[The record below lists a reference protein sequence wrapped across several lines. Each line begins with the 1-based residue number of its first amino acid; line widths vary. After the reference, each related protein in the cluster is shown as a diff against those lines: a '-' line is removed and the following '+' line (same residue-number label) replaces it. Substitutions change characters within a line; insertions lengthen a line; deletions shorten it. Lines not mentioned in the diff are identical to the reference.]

1 MKVNTEK
8 FKKAL
13 ISVASITDEKA
24 KTEFVKLIRI
34 SHNKGI
40 CKIESTSGDV
50 MVVGK
55 LRVIGGTAFECCV
68 NAINLMTFIRP
79 VKAEEIEIVLSG
91 DVLQLII
98 GSVVHS
104 LDSESAE
111 IMPSAPKFD
120 KVVEYKDLKD
130 FDRISKVSSIP
141 DTESNKPLCR
151 VLYFSAKSEKTK
163 DNPECMGDVV
173 ACDDI
178 RIGRILLHTG
188 IDRPFAI
195 PKKAGEVI
203 ATMNEKVDVILGEK
217 IVKFVCSKKNLIVY
231 ADIVPIDKYV
241 NYVRKISSKYPYSIK
256 FVKKSLINAITQIL
270 ISSDK
275 DKSCIA
281 FKVIDKETITLRTF
295 NSAKEIG
302 SQATLTVTTDLP
314 KGFLT
319 GFKGRMLLETVNQCE
334 EEYVTFLVRNDAK
347 DRRFLM
353 DTKDTAI
360 IVMNINLIDGLSETP
375 KVEDDKPIDDTIE
388 ETPAVNEP
396 VATEEETKEV
406 IHKFG
411 SDEPLETVAEEIK
424 QDIPAEVKE
433 KELEEITA

>member
-8 FKKAL
+8 FKAL
-13 ISVASITDEKA
+13 LTSVSSITEKT
-24 KTEFVKLIRI
+24 KTTFTELIRI

-55 LRVIGGTAFECCV
+55 LRVIGGTGFECCV

-104 LDSESAE
+104 LDSVSAE
-111 IMPSAPKFD
+111 IMPPAPKFD
-120 KVVEYKDLKD
+120 KVAEYKDLKD
-130 FDRISKVSSIP
+130 FDRISHISSIP

-178 RIGRILLHTG
+178 RIGRMLLHTG

-203 ATMNEKVDVILGEK
+203 ASMNEKVDVVLGEK
-217 IVKFVCSKKNLIVY
+217 IVKFVCGKKNLIVY

-256 FVKKSLINAITQIL
+256 FVKKSLQNAITQIL

-281 FKVIDKETITLRTF
+281 FKVIDKETVTLRTF
-295 NSAKEIG
+295 NSVKEIG

-319 GFKGRMLLETVNQCE
+319 GFKGRLLLETVNQCE

-360 IVMNINLIDGLSETP
+360 IVMNINLIDGLNEIP
-375 KVEDDKPIDDTIE
+375 KDTEEDKPIVETE
-388 ETPAVNEP
+388 ENNIVNEP
-396 VATEEETKEV
+396 VATEEEPKEV

-411 SDEPLETVAEEIK
+411 SDETVAEEIK
-424 QDIPAEVKE
+424 QEDSPAEVKE
-433 KELEEITA
+433 KELEEITT